1 MEAKMRKPDI
11 KDFSRPQLEAFL
23 LSALEPPYRA
33 RQIFQWLYQKGIA
46 SFEEMSNLRRSL
58 REKLSQE
65 FQISPL
71 PACRVQRG
79 KDGTRKFLLLLEDGE
94 AIETVLI
101 PDKNRNTLCLSTQVG
116 CGLGC
121 RFCATATM
129 GLKRNLKS
137 SEILNQVLAVRAL
150 VGQESRITNVV
161 LMGMGEPLANYSET
175 LKALDVLTQEAGLAF
190 SPRRITLSTVGLV
203 PRIEQLLKDSR
214 VNLAVSLHATTDEL
228 RSRLMPINRKFPLSE
243 LVRCCSRLP
252 LGKRR
257 RITFEYLLL
266 KGLNHSPED
275 AKRLVA
281 LLRGIPAKVNLIPFN
296 PFSGAPY
303 QRPNDEEVKEFKERL
318 LRYGLQANVRVSR
331 GREIDGACGQLRV
344 NWDGKEEPDLLA
356 KQERLECVS

>member
-1 MEAKMRKPDI
+1 MEAKVSKPDI

-23 LSALEPPYRA
+23 VSASEPPYRA
-33 RQIFQWLYQKGIA
+33 AQIFQWLYQKGVS
-46 SFEEMSNLRRSL
+46 SFEEMSNIRRSL
-58 REKLSQE
+58 REKLSLE
-65 FQISPL
+65 FRISSL
-71 PACRVQRG
+71 PVRRIQHG
-79 KDGTRKFLLLLEDGE
+79 KDATRKYLLLLEDGE

-101 PDKNRNTLCLSTQVG
+101 PDKNRKTLCLSTQVG

-137 SEILNQVLAVRAL
+137 SEILNQVLSVRAD
-150 VGQESRITNVV
+150 VEQGSRISNVV

-175 LKALDVLTQEAGLAF
+175 LKALDVLTQEAGFAF
-190 SPRRITLSTVGLV
+190 SPRKITLSTVGLV
-203 PRIEQLLKDSR
+203 PRIEQLLRDSK

-228 RSRLMPINRKFPLSE
+228 RSRLMPVNRKFPLSE
-243 LVRCCSRLP
+243 LIRCCSRLP

-257 RITFEYLLL
+257 RITFEYLVL

-275 AKRLVA
+275 AKRLVG

-296 PFSGAPY
+296 PFYGAPY
-303 QRPNDEEVKEFKERL
+303 QRPSDEEVKEFKERL

-331 GREIDGACGQLRV
+331 GQEIDGACGQLRV
-344 NWDGKEEPDLLA
+344 NWNREELNPPEH
-356 KQERLECVS
+356 QEPGRMS